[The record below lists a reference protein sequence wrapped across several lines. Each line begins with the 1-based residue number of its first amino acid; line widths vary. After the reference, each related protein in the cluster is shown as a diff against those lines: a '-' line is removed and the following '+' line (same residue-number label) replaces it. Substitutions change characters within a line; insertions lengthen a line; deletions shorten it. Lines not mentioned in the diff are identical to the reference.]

1 MAQRNVT
8 ITLRDKQTTGGS
20 IPGTALMGEPFINL
34 YDGVLKFSA
43 VTGGGF
49 EPSTQTGVFEV
60 GSALYNQ
67 KITNRL
73 NINDNFIISG
83 DTGKISTYQGTNV
96 LSNKFLSGTST
107 GFVLADIT
115 DIAASTDSYTT
126 GATWVPNTLT
136 LKLNQGKPDVTV
148 SIGTFNTLTA
158 TGATN
163 LNTLFSTTV
172 SGGTLFSGSTNVG
185 SLFVN
190 TISNGTNTTVGGSAN
205 HRTVNLVDSPSVNNI
220 TYSGTST
227 GGNSIATNVS
237 ATTLYS
243 GSTNVD
249 SLFVKGVSAGSNTT
263 IGGSSQYPIVN
274 IVASPSFNNITYS
287 GTSTG
292 GNSVATNVSATT
304 GFYSAGTSL
313 ETIIYNIANSTEN
326 ITSIGNG
333 LNTYTAGTANAP
345 TVNIS
350 AATLASLSVSGA
362 TTLNTLFATTVSGG
376 TLFSGSTNIGG
387 LFVNTI
393 SNGTNTTV
401 GGSANHR
408 TVNLVDSPSLNNIT
422 YSGISTGG
430 NSVATNVSAT
440 TFFSGSTNLGTVIN
454 SAITGITSNLTST
467 RVQPGTN
474 ITTGGTANNPTINL
488 VDSPSVNGLTVS
500 GTGNFTGLLQS
511 GGTTLGNLFVNDVT
525 AGTNISIGGSAN
537 HPTVN
542 VISSPVFA
550 GLVSATGFTDSSLT
564 AGRVIYAGVGGRL
577 TDEAGFTYDANA
589 DTLNT
594 KHITVGAP
602 GQSGTSATIY
612 GDVLIIGQAISGFT
626 SELYIED
633 NNIFLNY
640 NPTAST
646 VSTSLGAGWSI
657 QDGDGV
663 AAGDVFFD
671 IRGTATGVDNRSFAT
686 NLNDLRI
693 RETGTVS
700 APNGVRVLAEL
711 DLLDGGSY

>member
-8 ITLRDKQTTGGS
+8 ITLRDKQTTGGL

-34 YDGVLKFSA
+34 FDGVLKFSA
-43 VTGGGF
+43 VTGGSF
-49 EPSTQTGVFEV
+49 EPSTQTGIFEV
-60 GSALYNQ
+60 GSSLYNQ

-83 DTGKISTYQGTNV
+83 DTGKISTYQGTAGAG
-96 LSNKFLSGTST
+96 LSSKFLSGTST
-107 GFVLADIT
+107 GFVLADIS

-163 LNTLFSTTV
+163 LNTLFATT
-172 SGGTLFSGSTNVG
+172 
-185 SLFVN
+185 
-190 TISNGTNTTVGGSAN
+190 
-205 HRTVNLVDSPSVNNI
+205 
-220 TYSGTST
+220 
-227 GGNSIATNVS
+227 VS

-274 IVASPSFNNITYS
+274 VVASPSFNNITYS

-292 GNSVATNVSATT
+292 GNSIATNVSATT

-393 SNGTNTTV
+393 SNGTNTTI

-408 TVNLVDSPSLNNIT
+408 TINLVDSPSVNNIT
-422 YSGISTGG
+422 YSGLSTGG
-430 NSVATNVSAT
+430 NSIATNVSAT

-474 ITTGGTANNPTINL
+474 TTTGGTANNPTVNV
-488 VDSPSVNGLTVS
+488 VDSPSFNGLTVS
-500 GTGNFTGLLQS
+500 GTGNFTGVLQS

-542 VISSPVFA
+542 VIASPIFA

-564 AGRVIYAGVGGRL
+564 AGRVVYAGVGGRL

-594 KHITVGAP
+594 KHITVGVP

-657 QDGDGV
+657 QDGDGI

-671 IRGTATGVDNRSFAT
+671 IRGTATGVANRAFAT

-711 DLLDGGSY
+711 DVLDGGSY